1 MSNQIVLPRILQVG
15 VKASEAIPDVLASL
29 GCHRPLIITDK
40 MMVQL
45 GYAGRIQ
52 DVLAS
57 KGLSAD
63 VFADTV
69 PEPTV
74 DSIRAGVEHARSGD
88 YDSIIALGGGSP
100 IDSAK
105 AIGILA
111 KFGGEMRDY
120 KFPRQ
125 VSEQGLPI
133 IAVPTTAGTGSEVT
147 RFTIIT
153 DEQNDEKMLCVGIG
167 FMPVAALVDYT
178 LTLSLPARVTA
189 DTGIDALTHAI
200 EAYVSLKANLY
211 SDSQAL
217 AAMRLIGPNLRRAYH
232 SGQDIAAREA
242 LMLGSTL
249 AGVAFSAASV
259 ALVHGMSRP
268 IGAFFHVPHGLSN
281 AMLLPG
287 VTAFSIPGAPKRYA
301 DCARA
306 IGVATVEDSDDSA
319 NAKLLVELQA
329 LNDELQVPTPE
340 GFGISRARFF
350 ELMPIMAEQALASGS
365 PGNNP
370 RVPSVDEMI
379 ELYRNLW

>member
-1 MSNQIVLPRILQVG
+1 MSNQVILPRIMQLG
-15 VKASEAIPDVLASL
+15 AGASEAIPNVLTSL
-29 GCHRPLIITDK
+29 GCSRPLLITDK

-45 GYAGRIQ
+45 GYAERIQ
-52 DVLAS
+52 TTLAMS
-57 KGLSAD
+57 GMTAEI
-63 VFADTV
+63 FADTV

-74 DSIRAGVEHARSGD
+74 DSIQAGVKKARSGD

-111 KFGGEMRDY
+111 KLGGEMRDY
-120 KFPRQ
+120 KFPRN
-125 VSEQGLPI
+125 VTESGLPI

-153 DEQNDEKMLCVGIG
+153 DEKTDEKMLCVGIG

-178 LTLSLPARVTA
+178 LTLSLPPRVTA

-200 EAYVSLKANLY
+200 EAYVSQKANLY

-217 AAMRLIGPNLRRAYH
+217 AAMRLIGPNLRRVFH
-232 SGQDIAAREA
+232 SGQDNAAREA

-249 AGVAFSAASV
+249 AGVAFSSASV

-281 AMLLPG
+281 AMLLPS
-287 VTAFSIPGAPKRYA
+287 VTAFSIPAAAERYA

-306 IGVATVEDSDDSA
+306 MGVATAQDSTDAA
-319 NAKLLVELQA
+319 NAKLLTELKS

-340 GFGISRARFF
+340 QFGINRERFF
-350 ELMPIMAEQALASGS
+350 ELMPTMAQQALASGS

-370 RVPSVDEMI
+370 LVPTVEQMVEI
-379 ELYRNLW
+379 YRSLW